1 RCFYTGKIITEENC
15 YLDHVISQST
25 GGNNS
30 YKNIVAS
37 SYDANSL
44 KNDMSVEDF
53 MRALYKEDL
62 LSIAEF
68 NALKQKL
75 VKLQNGELVPNEAT
89 VRQAISS

>member
-1 RCFYTGKIITEENC
+1 MG
-15 YLDHVISQST
+15 
-25 GGNNS
+25 
-30 YKNIVAS
+30 
-37 SYDANSL
+37 
-44 KNDMSVEDF
+44 VEDF